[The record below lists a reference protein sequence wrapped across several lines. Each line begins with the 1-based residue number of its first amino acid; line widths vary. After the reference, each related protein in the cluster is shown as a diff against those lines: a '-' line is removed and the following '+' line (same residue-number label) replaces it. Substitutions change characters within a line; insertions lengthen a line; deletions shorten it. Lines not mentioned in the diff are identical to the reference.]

1 MKNSSISSFVMR
13 GAAGLALVGMAAC
26 GGSKKD
32 TITYATRLEY
42 SGIIADDYRLETDKA
57 RSTDK
62 KLVLELWGPA
72 RNTQLTARGV
82 FFGLR
87 TDPSMVSFAKVDAS
101 DAELAQN
108 GAFDLGPEPRLLK
121 GVVSGADTLNVL
133 VSQKGHGNGQRVSQA
148 LARVALELSSAAVPS
163 GTKIP
168 LSITEAMVLPYD
180 SGASAPVTVQVGTLT
195 AR

>member
-1 MKNSSISSFVMR
+1 MKNRSISSFVMR
-13 GAAGLALVGMAAC
+13 GAAGLALIGMMAC

-32 TITYATRLEY
+32 SVAYATRLEY
-42 SGIIADDYRLETDKA
+42 SGIIADDYRLVTDTV

-62 KLVLELWGPA
+62 KLVLELLGPE
-72 RNTQLTARGV
+72 RNTQLTGRGV
-82 FFGLR
+82 FFGLK
-87 TDPSMVSFAKVDAS
+87 TDPSVVSFAKVDAS

-121 GVVSGADTLNVL
+121 GVMNGTDTLNVL
-133 VSQKGHGNGQRVSQA
+133 ISQKGHGNGQRVNQV
-148 LARVALELSSAAVPS
+148 LARVALEFHSTSVQS

-168 LSITEAMVLPYD
+168 LAMSEALLLPYD
-180 SGASAPVTVQVGTLT
+180 SGSSTPITVLVGTLT